1 MNDRTALGLLIA
13 NGPMTRSQLRLATN
27 LSGPTTS
34 EMVRRLSAAGLVD
47 EAGHVPA
54 SSGPDAVA
62 YRAHTQTS
70 RGVALQMLPKSAL
83 ACVVDA
89 STGESPAA
97 EVPLTQTRSAT
108 TDVAAAIAAACA
120 IADQDSKDIVAVSVG
135 IPGAVSPGNSHLN
148 FVGPLPGWTRRD
160 VRAELEQQLALAVLI
175 DNDANLAA
183 IAELD
188 TRKDKTDFVLLWE
201 GEGLRVACVMDG
213 HVQQGATGGAG
224 EIGYLPSPSA
234 AQTSGKQVTLQD
246 RAGSSAVLRVVRS
259 HINSVRTYDAAL
271 DALAH
276 SSLRSAPLEELAER
290 TVEIVVPVLAVLDP
304 PCVILSGPTGTAGG
318 LEFARLVQAH
328 LQRSTRWRVPILPS
342 AVTNDP
348 VLHGAALT
356 LAAYLTER
364 MLGLVDQLA
373 TRPRPTTTE

>member
-1 MNDRTALGLLIA
+1 MNDRTALSLLIA

-34 EMVRRLSAAGLVD
+34 EMVRRLRAAGLVD

-54 SSGPDAVA
+54 SSGPNAVA
-62 YRAHTQTS
+62 YRAHTQAS

-89 STGESPAA
+89 SAGEFPAA
-97 EVPLTQTRSAT
+97 EVPLAQPRSAA
-108 TDVAAAIAAACA
+108 TDVATAIAAACSV
-120 IADQDSKDIVAVSVG
+120 ADQDSKDIVAVSVG
-135 IPGAVSPGNSHLN
+135 VPGAVSPGSNHLN

-160 VRAELEQQLALAVLI
+160 VRAQLEQQLKLAVLI

-183 IAELD
+183 IAELNM
-188 TRKDKTDFVLLWE
+188 RKDKSDFVLLWE
-201 GEGLRVACVMDG
+201 GEGLRVASVMDG
-213 HVQQGATGGAG
+213 HIQPGATGGAG

-234 AQTSGKQVTLQD
+234 SQASGKQVTLQD
-246 RAGSSAVLRVVRS
+246 RAGSSAVMRLVRS
-259 HINSVRTYDAAL
+259 YIHSVHTYDAAL

-276 SSLRSAPLEELAER
+276 SSLRTAPLEELAAR

-318 LEFARLVQAH
+318 PDLARLVQAH
-328 LQRSTRWRVPILPS
+328 LQRSTRWRVPILSS

-356 LAAYLTER
+356 LAAYLTQR
-364 MLGLVDQLA
+364 LLGLVDQLA
-373 TRPRPTTTE
+373 ARPRHTTTE